1 MDFFFFSDLF
11 NFVIITAIVI
21 MIIAVILVELVEE
34 VCQLHQ
40 IECWYFSNLLV
51 RLSQD
56 QVDISSHHYQL
67 VYHIS
72 HFEQFCFLNP
82 LFDFILLEV

>member
-1 MDFFFFSDLF
+1 M
-11 NFVIITAIVI
+11 AIVI
-21 MIIAVILVELVEE
+21 MITALFAMIITIISVELVEE

-56 QVDISSHHYQL
+56 QVDISNHHYQL

-72 HFEQFCFLNP
+72 HFEQFYFLNP